1 MNTES
6 ETYNMTKEKIAR
18 INELAKKSRTEEGLT
33 EAEKAEQAALRREYI
48 DEMKQSL
55 RSQLDNADYIDD
67 KGVRR
72 PVSDLKKTKN

>member
-1 MNTES
+1 
-6 ETYNMTKEKIAR
+6 MTKEKIAR

-48 DEMKQSL
+48 DEMNQSL

-72 PVSDLKKTKN
+72 PVSDLKKPKN